1 MTKKIKVL
9 TVLSAAALGIVT
21 VSCGGQGGGNGDSS
35 VEAATVSR
43 IRHTNIPFLLQNK
56 ELNLDEYVTIQ
67 YSDNTTD
74 HKYTLTCASEY
85 VTITEHVVVA
95 SEIGEYTLV
104 VEAGS
109 MKSKLALS
117 VVSEDQLAIMNFL
130 APLEQTPQNYKLVVA
145 ESTKPEDYLW
155 TYFHNE
161 NYVAIFNENDPLEVD
176 EKGESTSTLIAKLAD
191 NNAYW
196 GSIVDDG
203 NGNPKA
209 SFEAGKVS
217 YNNFYITNDLTLDPT
232 DFSYEE
238 IGGEK
243 VLLSSAAFEESLLS
257 FGASQSPDTALK
269 GAKFEGIIDTD
280 NDGTADT
287 LYLDCLVADEDGNA
301 QSYGLLG
308 ISNIGTTTL
317 PWMEEAIADQSYV
330 PAAIKGDEV
339 GTVFAALGT
348 GKNYTMTTEL
358 FSADRNGK
366 QVNPADAKDSL
377 VLLFDGASYIKAT
390 STFTEDG
397 AIGTLEQK
405 SATFAEDGTVT
416 ISESTLEGQ
425 FVNGTAAGEI
435 YTTTYDAEA
444 GKMKDATAVETEL
457 TDVWQT
463 PAFANNLSA
472 LAVTPSAVSATN
484 WVERNEKG
492 TKIALQGKVG
502 DNDGTTADNVLFQ
515 QLFNMNGFYKFG
527 TIMTAAHEFS
537 SGDQHAYSVYSNY
550 LGFVVDTA
558 SNEVSILALAQMPF
572 SNVSNK
578 YIGCRITV
586 SAVGETTNDFSVF
599 PLPSAGE

>member
-161 NYVAIFNENDPLEVD
+161 NYVAIFNENDPFEVD
-176 EKGESTSTLIAKLAD
+176 ESGESTSTLIAKLAD

-196 GSIVDDG
+196 GSIVNDG

-209 SFEAGKVS
+209 SFEAGKAS

-358 FSADRNGK
+358 FSADGNGK
-366 QVNPADAKDSL
+366 QVDPADAKDSL
-377 VLLFDGASYIKAT
+377 VFLFDGASYIKAM

-397 AIGTLEQK
+397 VIGTLEQK

-425 FVNGTAAGEI
+425 FVYWNADGKI

-484 WVERNEKG
+484 WVERNEEG

-515 QLFNMNGFYKFG
+515 QLFNMNGFYNFG
-527 TIMTAAHEFS
+527 TLMTSAHEFS
-537 SGDQHAYSVYSNY
+537 SDEQHAYSVYSNY

-558 SNEVSILALAQMPF
+558 TNEVSILALAQMPF

>member
-161 NYVAIFNENDPLEVD
+161 NYVAIFNEKNPLEVD

-366 QVNPADAKDSL
+366 QVDPADAEDSL
-377 VLLFDGASYIKAT
+377 VLLFKGASYIKAT

-397 AIGTLEQK
+397 VIGTLEQK
-405 SATFAEDGTVT
+405 SATFAKDGTVT

-425 FVNGTAAGEI
+425 FVYWNADGKI

-484 WVERNEKG
+484 WVERNEEG

-515 QLFNMNGFYKFG
+515 QLFNMNGFYNFG
-527 TIMTAAHEFS
+527 TYMTAAHES
-537 SGDQHAYSVYSNY
+537 DSGAYAYSVLSNY
-550 LGFVVDTA
+550 LEFVVDTA
-558 SNEVSILALAQMPF
+558 TNEVSVLALAQMPF
-572 SNVSNK
+572 RNVTNQ

-586 SAVGETTNDFSVF
+586 SAVGKTKNDFSVF

>member
-1 MTKKIKVL
+1 
-9 TVLSAAALGIVT
+9 
-21 VSCGGQGGGNGDSS
+21 
-35 VEAATVSR
+35 
-43 IRHTNIPFLLQNK
+43 
-56 ELNLDEYVTIQ
+56 
-67 YSDNTTD
+67 
-74 HKYTLTCASEY
+74 
-85 VTITEHVVVA
+85 
-95 SEIGEYTLV
+95 
-104 VEAGS
+104 
-109 MKSKLALS
+109 MKSRLALS

-161 NYVAIFNENDPLEVD
+161 NYVAIFNENDPFEVD
-176 EKGESTSTLIAKLAD
+176 ESGESNSTLIAKLAD

-196 GSIVDDG
+196 GSIVNDG

-209 SFEAGKVS
+209 SFEAGKAS
-217 YNNFYITNDLTLDPT
+217 YNGFYITNDLILDPT
-232 DFSYEE
+232 DFSYQE

-257 FGASQSPDTALK
+257 FGASQFPDTALK

-317 PWMEEAIADQSYV
+317 PWMEEAITDQSYV

-348 GKNYTMTTEL
+348 GKNYTMTTEF
-358 FSADRNGK
+358 FSADGNGN
-366 QVNPADAKDSL
+366 QVDPADAKDSL
-377 VLLFDGASYIKAT
+377 VLLFEGASYIKAM

-397 AIGTLEQK
+397 VIGTLEQK
-405 SATFAEDGTVT
+405 SATFAEDGTPT
-416 ISESTLEGQ
+416 ISEAAL
-425 FVNGTAAGEI
+425 AGEFVYWNADGKI
-435 YTTTYDAEA
+435 YTTTYDAQA

-463 PAFANNLSA
+463 SAFTSLSA
-472 LAVTPSAVSATN
+472 LAVTSSAVSTTN
-484 WVERNEKG
+484 WTDRSEEG
-492 TKIALQGKVG
+492 TKITLSGQVG
-502 DNDGTTADNVLFQ
+502 DNDGSTADNVLFQ
-515 QLFNMNGFYKFG
+515 QLFNMNGFYNFG
-527 TIMTAAHEFS
+527 TLMTAAQEFS
-537 SGDQHAYSVYSNY
+537 SGDQHAYSLYSNY
-550 LGFVVDTA
+550 LKFAVDTA
-558 SNEVSILALAQMPF
+558 TNEVSILALAQMPF
-572 SNVSNK
+572 SDVSNQ

-586 SAVGETTNDFSVF
+586 SAVGKTKNDFSVF

>member
-43 IRHTNIPFLLQNK
+43 IRHTDIPFLLQNK

-130 APLEQTPQNYKLVVA
+130 APLEQTPQNYELVVA

-196 GSIVDDG
+196 GSIVNDG

-257 FGASQSPDTALK
+257 FGASQFPDTALK

-366 QVNPADAKDSL
+366 QVDPADAEDSL

-397 AIGTLEQK
+397 VIGTLEQK

-425 FVNGTAAGEI
+425 FVYWNADGKI

-492 TKIALQGKVG
+492 TKITLSGQVG

-527 TIMTAAHEFS
+527 TIMTAAHEFK
-537 SGDQHAYSVYSNY
+537 SGDQHAYSLNSNY
-550 LGFVVDTA
+550 LEFVVDTA
-558 SNEVSILALAQMPF
+558 TNEVSVLALAQMPF

-586 SAVGETTNDFSVF
+586 SAVGKTTNDFSVF